1 MIICLKSIRTDL
13 QNMKFIEQLLSEIQ
27 LKYRYTIIEWKYT
40 SAKYDL
46 AVGHPKNYPICLK
59 FCKEDHSIY
68 YYVSIK
74 LSFLKYVHV

>member
-13 QNMKFIEQLLSEIQ
+13 QNMKFIEQFLSEIQ
-27 LKYRYTIIEWKYT
+27 LKDRYIIEWEYT

-46 AVGHPKNYPICLK
+46 AVGHPKNYSFCLE

>member
-1 MIICLKSIRTDL
+1 MIICLRSIRTDL
-13 QNMKFIEQLLSEIQ
+13 QNMKFIEKFLSEIQ
-27 LKYRYTIIEWKYT
+27 LKYRYIIEWEYT

-46 AVGHPKNYPICLK
+46 AVGHPKNYPFCLK